1 MFCRYMKP
9 VWLHAYVV
17 FDKRLI
23 IHPDSL
29 PWPPE
34 VRSGTVTDDLAYV
47 AAFYSI
53 MQGLLVL
60 PCSSRLPVRSLTE
73 PSCC

>member
-1 MFCRYMKP
+1 MKP
-9 VWLHAYVV
+9 VWLHASVV
-17 FDKRLI
+17 FNERLI
-23 IHPDSL
+23 ILADSL
-29 PWPPE
+29 PWSPE
-34 VRSGTVTDDLAYV
+34 VRSETVADDMAYV
-47 AAFYSI
+47 VPLYSI